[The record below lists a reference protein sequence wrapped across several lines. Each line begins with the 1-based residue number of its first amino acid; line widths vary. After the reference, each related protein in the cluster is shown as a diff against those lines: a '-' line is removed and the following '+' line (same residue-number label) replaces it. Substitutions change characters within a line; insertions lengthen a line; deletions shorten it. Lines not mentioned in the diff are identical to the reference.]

1 METDEQIN
9 EDDLILKIY
18 SNDQEYEPIII
29 QGNKRVYEI
38 GRSGKCGVYI

>member
-1 METDEQIN
+1 METAEQIN

-29 QGNKRVYEI
+29 QICK
-38 GRSGKCGVYI
+38 